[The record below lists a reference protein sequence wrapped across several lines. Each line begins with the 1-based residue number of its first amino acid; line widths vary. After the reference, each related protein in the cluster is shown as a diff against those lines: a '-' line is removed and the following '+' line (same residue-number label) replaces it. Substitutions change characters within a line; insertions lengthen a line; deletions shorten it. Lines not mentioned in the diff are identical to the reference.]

1 MPGVEARGLPAVDHV
16 GAGPAGGGVGE
27 EGEHGGDLRRIV
39 LAVAV
44 EHHDPRRPAARKA
57 IHEGR

>member
-1 MPGVEARGLPAVDHV
+1 MADPIVAIV

-27 EGEHGGDLRRIV
+27 EGEHGGNLRRIV

-44 EHHDPRRPAARKA
+44 EHHDPRRPAAREA